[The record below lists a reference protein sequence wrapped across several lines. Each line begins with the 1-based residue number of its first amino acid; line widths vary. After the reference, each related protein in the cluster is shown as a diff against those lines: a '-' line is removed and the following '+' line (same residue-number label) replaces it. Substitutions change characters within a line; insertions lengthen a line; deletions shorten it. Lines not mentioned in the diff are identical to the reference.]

1 MKIRISTRQI
11 LAHAGTKYRNYCV
24 ECGQFYA
31 PATLEQNPH
40 ATHYN
45 LLLPSRREELGEWLE
60 RVKTRDERAWGV
72 ILDEHG
78 TRAQAFCPSDLEI
91 ELLD

>member
-31 PATLEQNPH
+31 P